1 MARFYEADV
10 PAQQSAAQAH
20 PRIPRAHADPL
31 GPRRDFGAAA
41 QGTQEAFGVNSGPD
55 RRGETFSRD
64 DRLRKRREFE
74 ACYASGVRVS
84 GRHLQVFLLREPAP
98 PTAPAPPP
106 RPRLGLSV
114 SRRVGGAVDR
124 NRIRRRLREIFR
136 RNRDLFGE
144 RGGDLVI
151 NARPPAAQASFT
163 ELRDEYRALVGRSLS
178 RPPVKTGAR

>member
-1 MARFYEADV
+1 
-10 PAQQSAAQAH
+10 
-20 PRIPRAHADPL
+20 
-31 GPRRDFGAAA
+31 
-41 QGTQEAFGVNSGPD
+41 
-55 RRGETFSRD
+55 
-64 DRLRKRREFE
+64 
-74 ACYASGVRVS
+74 
-84 GRHLQVFLLREPAP
+84 
-98 PTAPAPPP
+98 
-106 RPRLGLSV
+106 
-114 SRRVGGAVDR
+114 VGGAVDR